1 MTEKELIEGCCNR
14 DMGAREELY
23 RRYLPKMFGVC
34 YRLVGNRTIAEDLV
48 HDGFMNVFMKINDYR
63 GTGSFEG
70 WLRHVFVN
78 ISLDYLKKNKHE
90 STLDMDNSPVIDNM
104 REPEGVDSLGYIE
117 LMNEINCLPDNYR
130 VVLTLYCVEGY
141 NHEEIAKLLKITSK
155 TSKNRLIKARNMM
168 TERIGEYL
176 QVAKVS
182 SMN

>member
-34 YRLVGNRTIAEDLV
+34 YRLTGNRTIAEDLV
-48 HDGFMNVFMKINDYR
+48 HDGFMKVFVKIKEYK

-70 WLRHVFVN
+70 WLRRIFIN
-78 ISLDYLKKNKHE
+78 ISLDYLKRNKRE
-90 STLDMDNSPVIDNM
+90 SILDFGNSHVVDDVK
-104 REPEGVDSLGYIE
+104 EPEGLDSLGYIE
-117 LMNEINCLPDNYR
+117 LMNEINRLPDNYR

-155 TSKNRLIKARNMM
+155 TSKNRLIRARNMM
-168 TERIGEYL
+168 MERIGEHL
-176 QVAKVS
+176 NAAKLS